1 MFEFKPWDLERPVK
15 VLKELT
21 TETPNNLPVGI
32 SDKVFNL
39 ESNTVTQGQCNTIIK
54 LLVKAIEKI
63 EELENKIVQK
73 EFDQEYIARL
83 NKRIDIIEKKQEAQI
98 PHNQP
103 KVEIKDILGPK
114 VNLFNK
120 NGTSKNL

>member
-1 MFEFKPWDLERPVK
+1 MNHLETI
-15 VLKELT
+15 LNELT
-21 TETPNNLPVGI
+21 IEAPNNLPISI

-54 LLVKAIEKI
+54 LLIKALERI
-63 EELENKIVQK
+63 EELESNINKIIHNQV
-73 EFDQEYIARL
+73 DPNHIAWL
-83 NKRIDIIEKKQEAQI
+83 AKRIDILEKKQEAQSS
-98 PHNQP
+98 PSQP

-120 NGTSKNL
+120 NGTNKII

>member
-1 MFEFKPWDLERPVK
+1 MNNLDK

-54 LLVKAIEKI
+54 LLVKALERI